1 MTFLDRVI
9 GKDIVLEEHP
19 ILLDPIKADLA
30 QVEQVLMNL
39 CIKARGAMPDP
50 GRDSVNRAG
59 LILEAFHHETLH
71 AGIVFCNQGA
81 RTSASRAKFE
91 MRKDS
96 GSQAAQVM

>member
-9 GKDIVLEEHP
+9 GKDIVLEAHP
-19 ILLDPIKADLA
+19 LPLDPIKADLA

-39 CIKARGAMPDP
+39 CIKARGAMPRSRSRQRQPRRPDP
-50 GRDSVNRAG
+50 RGLSPRNAARRDRLLQS
-59 LILEAFHHETLH
+59 
-71 AGIVFCNQGA
+71 GA
-81 RTSASRAKFE
+81 RTSASRAKFA